1 MRVIAG
7 DKRGKKLAS
16 IPSDKIRPTT
26 DKVKGAIFNSLQ
38 FELKNAR
45 VFVDL
50 FSGSGAMGIEALS
63 RGIETAY
70 FFDVS
75 QESIDLI
82 KKNIALTGYESRA
95 KVFKIPGIKGLE
107 MLSQNK
113 VPCDII
119 FLDPPYIQGEST
131 GKILEI
137 ISEKEILSENGKV
150 VIESEKS
157 VIMPLEKKNLVCYK
171 SKNYGNSIISY
182 YCREKNEFENSS
194 LSGKF

>member
-7 DKRGKKLAS
+7 DKRGKKLSS
-16 IPSDKIRPTT
+16 IPGDKIRPTT

-95 KVFKIPGIKGLE
+95 RVFKIPGIKGLE
-107 MLSQNK
+107 RLSQNK
-113 VPCDII
+113 VTCDII
-119 FLDPPYIQGEST
+119 FLDPPYIQGEGT

-157 VIMPLEKKNLVCYK
+157 VIMPLEKNNLVCYK

-194 LSGKF
+194 LSGEF

>member
-7 DKRGKKLAS
+7 DKRGKKLVS
-16 IPSDKIRPTT
+16 IPGDKIRPTT
-26 DKVKGAIFNSLQ
+26 DKVKGAIFSSLQ
-38 FELKNAR
+38 ADLRNAG

-75 QESIDLI
+75 QESIDI
-82 KKNIALTGYESRA
+82 INKNISLTGYESRA
-95 KVFKIPGIKGLE
+95 RVFKMPGIKGLE
-107 MLSQNK
+107 MLSQKK
-113 VPCDII
+113 VSCDIV
-119 FLDPPYIQGEST
+119 FLDPPYVQGEGM
-131 GKILEI
+131 GKILEL

-157 VIMPLEKKNLVCYK
+157 VIIPLEKNNLICYK
-171 SKNYGNSIISY
+171 SKKYGISMISY
-182 YCREKNEFENSS
+182 YCREKNEFKDSS
-194 LSGKF
+194 VSREF

>member
-7 DKRGKKLAS
+7 DKRGKKLSS
-16 IPSDKIRPTT
+16 IPGDKIRPTT

-95 KVFKIPGIKGLE
+95 RVFKIPGIKGLE
-107 MLSQNK
+107 RLSQNK
-113 VPCDII
+113 VTCDII
-119 FLDPPYIQGEST
+119 FLDPPYIQGEGT

-157 VIMPLEKKNLVCYK
+157 VIMPLEKNNLVCYK

>member
-7 DKRGKKLAS
+7 DKRGKKLSS
-16 IPSDKIRPTT
+16 IPGDKIRPTT

-38 FELKNAR
+38 LELRNAK

-63 RGIETAY
+63 RGVETAY

-82 KKNIALTGYESRA
+82 KKNIVLTGYETRA

-113 VPCDII
+113 VTCDII
-119 FLDPPYIQGEST
+119 FLDPPYIQGEGT
-131 GKILEI
+131 EKILEI
-137 ISEKEILSENGKV
+137 IAGKEILSENGKV
-150 VIESEKS
+150 VIESGKS
-157 VIMPLEKKNLVCYK
+157 VIMPLEKNNLVRYK
-171 SKNYGNSIISY
+171 YKKYGNSIISY

-194 LSGKF
+194 LSGEF

>member
-7 DKRGKKLAS
+7 DKRGKKLAGIS
-16 IPSDKIRPTT
+16 GDKIRPTT

-38 FELKNAR
+38 FELRNTR

-63 RGIETAY
+63 RGVEMAY
-70 FFDVS
+70 FFDIS
-75 QESIDLI
+75 QDSIEII
-82 KKNIALTGYESRA
+82 KKNIALTGYESRS

-113 VPCDII
+113 VLCDII
-119 FLDPPYIQGEST
+119 FMDPPYVQGEGSEN
-131 GKILEI
+131 ILGI
-137 ISEKEILSENGKV
+137 IAEKEILSENGKV
-150 VIESEKS
+150 VIESAKS
-157 VIMPLEKKNLVCYK
+157 VIMPLEKNNLVCYK
-171 SKNYGNSIISY
+171 SKKYGNSIISY

-194 LSGKF
+194 LSGEL